1 MAIAGNTLLTVVIGF
16 SCLDPRLVFNDAK
29 VVCDNGLISMS
40 CLQIWQDMQGP
51 DVDPPFFLKEVP
63 VTVSSSTNDANG
75 TRAPVTPVTR
85 ASGMTSTPS
94 PPPAPAGSGAA
105 CLGDFS

>member
-29 VVCDNGLISMS
+29 LVCDHGLISMS
-40 CLQIWQDMQGP
+40 CLQIWQDMKAP

-63 VTVSSSTNDANG
+63 VSSSTNDANG